1 MIRRIALMSLGLLS
15 FQMSA
20 AIAAEPTTP
29 ATPDIPEEVLQTE
42 VIVSARSP
50 IDNRPLTATE
60 YAELQLETD
69 QALAPP
75 GKVSRDV
82 RAVVNYLKFRKF
94 IKKVIPFIPLK

>member
-15 FQMSA
+15 FQISA
-20 AIAAEPTTP
+20 AIAAEPTP